1 MIEKADLVVIGSG
14 PSGYV
19 AAIRA
24 AQLGKKVAIV
34 EAKEIGGVCL
44 NVGCIP
50 SKALIS
56 VGHRYQESINSN
68 FMGID
73 NLETKLNFKQF
84 QKWKNKTV
92 INTLTSGVEM
102 LLKKN
107 GVTIIR
113 GHAKFE
119 SKNKLKIIKRNN
131 ETLYIT
137 FNNAII
143 ATGSRPIEIPGFE
156 FSKRILDSTGALN
169 LSELPTSISIIGAG
183 YIGCELA
190 SAYANL
196 GVEVTLIESLNRI
209 LSNFEEDI
217 SNIVEKSLIDKGVKI
232 ITSAT
237 AKHTKE
243 NEEMVQT
250 VINTAEGEV
259 LNIAD
264 YLIVTVGRKPNT
276 DNLNLGKIGVDLDEK
291 GFIIVNSKYQSSLS
305 HVYAIGDVIHG
316 LALAHKATYDAK
328 VAAEVI
334 TGKDVVRDYRC
345 IPSIC
350 FTDPEISM
358 VGVNEKE
365 AKEKN
370 LKVETSEFPIQA
382 NGRAITLNE
391 TSGFVRLVYLQDSKE
406 LVGAQI
412 VGVNASEIIG
422 ELTMAIENYLTI
434 EDISLIIHG
443 HPTLSETIMDAAE
456 LGKGLPIHL

>member
-14 PSGYV
+14 PGGYV

-328 VAAEVI
+328 VVAEVI

>member
-14 PSGYV
+14 PGGYV

-73 NLETKLNFKQF
+73 NLETKLNFEQF

-137 FNNAII
+137 FNSAII

-276 DNLNLGKIGVDLDEK
+276 DTLNLGKIGVDLDEK

-358 VGVNEKE
+358 VGVNQKE